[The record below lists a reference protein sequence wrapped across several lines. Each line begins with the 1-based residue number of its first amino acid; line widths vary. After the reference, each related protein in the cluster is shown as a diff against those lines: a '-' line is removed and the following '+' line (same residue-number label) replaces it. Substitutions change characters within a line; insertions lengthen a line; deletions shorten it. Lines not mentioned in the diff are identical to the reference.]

1 MQDEGPELVKL
12 SPSPDLLVALITVF
26 HTSSDGVVSLTKI
39 QTADFP
45 HHDCSTSGRLNE
57 PQRPYKR
64 VAMVVRHR
72 GDWLNS
78 QILLNMFKT

>member
-1 MQDEGPELVKL
+1 MQDEGPELVQL

-26 HTSSDGVVSLTKI
+26 HSDDVVSLTKI

-57 PQRPYKR
+57 PQRPHR
-64 VAMVVRHR
+64 HVAVVVRHR
-72 GDWLNS
+72 ED
-78 QILLNMFKT
+78 